1 MDEEEDSGD
10 IQLLSHSNTSVQSPT
25 SQTDSAFEDM
35 GSSNQ
40 VSLSSTLEDVKDIS
54 DTLEPVKVTV
64 TESQPKVE
72 SSTKEEEEKVEIEE
86 EIEISNQ
93 AKVEFTPSQ
102 APQPSIHSSYVT
114 EVPLSDSKTFVKK
127 AQQFSE
133 IVNQPPKMTIRSTS
147 KEMSDEHLQ
156 KVDGERKAVLSQSI
170 VKRRG
175 ITEFSTVQVTE
186 GKMQLTLG
194 RLDGEQI
201 AFLFFFNN
209 KLYISKQK
217 NSNILIQNL
226 KNFLYY
232 TEIFVK
238 RRLK

>member
-1 MDEEEDSGD
+1 MDEDEDSGD

-35 GSSNQ
+35 VSSNQ

-54 DTLEPVKVTV
+54 DMLEPIKVTV
-64 TESQPKVE
+64 TESQPTVE
-72 SSTKEEEEKVEIEE
+72 SSTKMEEEE
-86 EIEISNQ
+86 EIEITNQ
-93 AKVEFTPSQ
+93 AKVEFTPTQ
-102 APQPSIHSSYVT
+102 TPQSSIHSSYVT
-114 EVPLSDSKTFVKK
+114 EVPLSESKTFVKK

-175 ITEFSTVQVTE
+175 ITEFSTVRVTE
-186 GKMQLTLG
+186 GKMQLTLR
-194 RLDGEQI
+194 RLDVKQI
-201 AFLFFFNN
+201 ALYFFYN
-209 KLYISKQK
+209 KPFISIKK
-217 NSNILIQNL
+217 KSRYFRFKISGFSFIFIQNSL
-226 KNFLYY
+226 SKGD
-232 TEIFVK
+232 
-238 RRLK
+238 

>member
-1 MDEEEDSGD
+1 MDEDEDLGD

-35 GSSNQ
+35 VSSNQ

-54 DTLEPVKVTV
+54 DTLEPIKVTV
-64 TESQPKVE
+64 TESQPTVE
-72 SSTKEEEEKVEIEE
+72 SSTKMEEEE
-86 EIEISNQ
+86 EIEITNQ
-93 AKVEFTPSQ
+93 AKVEFTPTQ
-102 APQPSIHSSYVT
+102 TPQSSIHSSYVT
-114 EVPLSDSKTFVKK
+114 EVPLSESKTFVKK

-175 ITEFSTVQVTE
+175 ITEFSTVRVTE
-186 GKMQLTLG
+186 GKMQLTLR
-194 RLDGEQI
+194 RLDVKQI
-201 AFLFFFNN
+201 ALYFFYN
-209 KLYISKQK
+209 KPFISIKK
-217 NSNILIQNL
+217 KSRYFRFKISGFSFIFIQNSL
-226 KNFLYY
+226 SKGD
-232 TEIFVK
+232 
-238 RRLK
+238 

>member
-1 MDEEEDSGD
+1 MDEDEDSGD

-35 GSSNQ
+35 VSSNQ

-54 DTLEPVKVTV
+54 DTLEPIKVTV
-64 TESQPKVE
+64 TESQPTVE
-72 SSTKEEEEKVEIEE
+72 SSTKMEEEE
-86 EIEISNQ
+86 EIEITNQ
-93 AKVEFTPSQ
+93 AKVEFTPTQ
-102 APQPSIHSSYVT
+102 TPQSSIHSSYVT
-114 EVPLSDSKTFVKK
+114 EVPLSESKTFVKK

-175 ITEFSTVQVTE
+175 ITEFSTVRVTE
-186 GKMQLTLG
+186 GKMQLTLR
-194 RLDGEQI
+194 RLDVKQI
-201 AFLFFFNN
+201 ALYFFL
-209 KLYISKQK
+209 Q
-217 NSNILIQNL
+217 
-226 KNFLYY
+226 
-232 TEIFVK
+232 
-238 RRLK
+238 

>member
-1 MDEEEDSGD
+1 MDEDEDSGD

-35 GSSNQ
+35 VSSNQ

-64 TESQPKVE
+64 TESQPTVE
-72 SSTKEEEEKVEIEE
+72 SSTKMEEEE
-86 EIEISNQ
+86 EIEITNQ
-93 AKVEFTPSQ
+93 AKVEFTPTQ
-102 APQPSIHSSYVT
+102 TPQSSIHSSYVT
-114 EVPLSDSKTFVKK
+114 EVPLSESKTFVKK

-175 ITEFSTVQVTE
+175 ITEFSTVRVTE
-186 GKMQLTLG
+186 GKMQLTL
-194 RLDGEQI
+194 RKLDVKQI
-201 AFLFFFNN
+201 ALYFFFTINHLLVLKKN
-209 KLYISKQK
+209 PDILDSKFLDFPLSLYKTLCQK
-217 NSNILIQNL
+217 
-226 KNFLYY
+226 
-232 TEIFVK
+232 EINTV
-238 RRLK
+238 LD

>member
-1 MDEEEDSGD
+1 MDDEEDSGD

-35 GSSNQ
+35 VSSNQ
-40 VSLSSTLEDVKDIS
+40 VSLSNTLEDVKDIS

-72 SSTKEEEEKVEIEE
+72 SSTKEEEEKKKEE

-93 AKVEFTPSQ
+93 AEFTPTQ
-102 APQPSIHSSYVT
+102 APQSSIHSSYVT
-114 EVPLSDSKTFVKK
+114 EVPLSESKTFVKK

-175 ITEFSTVQVTE
+175 ITEFSTVQVTG
-186 GKMQLTLG
+186 GKMQLTLR

-201 AFLFFFNN
+201 NHYVYL
-209 KLYISKQK
+209 
-217 NSNILIQNL
+217 
-226 KNFLYY
+226 NF
-232 TEIFVK
+232 
-238 RRLK
+238 

>member
-1 MDEEEDSGD
+1 MDEDEDSGD

-35 GSSNQ
+35 VSSNQ

-64 TESQPKVE
+64 TESQPTVE
-72 SSTKEEEEKVEIEE
+72 SSTKMEEEE
-86 EIEISNQ
+86 EIEITNQ
-93 AKVEFTPSQ
+93 AKVEFTPTQ
-102 APQPSIHSSYVT
+102 MPQSSIHSSYVT
-114 EVPLSDSKTFVKK
+114 EVPLSESKTFVKK

-175 ITEFSTVQVTE
+175 ITEFSTVRVTE
-186 GKMQLTLG
+186 GKMQLTLR
-194 RLDGEQI
+194 RLDGKQI
-201 AFLFFFNN
+201 AIYF
-209 KLYISKQK
+209 
-217 NSNILIQNL
+217 
-226 KNFLYY
+226 
-232 TEIFVK
+232 
-238 RRLK
+238 

>member
-1 MDEEEDSGD
+1 MDEDEDSGD

-35 GSSNQ
+35 VSSNQ

-54 DTLEPVKVTV
+54 DTLEPIKVTV
-64 TESQPKVE
+64 TESQPTVE
-72 SSTKEEEEKVEIEE
+72 SSTKMEEEE
-86 EIEISNQ
+86 EIEITNQ
-93 AKVEFTPSQ
+93 AKVEFTPTQ
-102 APQPSIHSSYVT
+102 TPQSSIHSSYVT
-114 EVPLSDSKTFVKK
+114 EVPLSESKTFVKK

-175 ITEFSTVQVTE
+175 ITEFSTVRVTE
-186 GKMQLTLG
+186 GKMQLTLR
-194 RLDGEQI
+194 RLDVKQI
-201 AFLFFFNN
+201 ALYFFYN
-209 KLYISKQK
+209 KPFISIKK
-217 NSNILIQNL
+217 KSRYFRFKISGFSFIFIQNSL
-226 KNFLYY
+226 SKGD
-232 TEIFVK
+232 
-238 RRLK
+238 

>member
-1 MDEEEDSGD
+1 MDEDEDLGD

-35 GSSNQ
+35 VSSNQ

-64 TESQPKVE
+64 TESQPTVE
-72 SSTKEEEEKVEIEE
+72 SSTKMEEEE
-86 EIEISNQ
+86 EIEITNQ
-93 AKVEFTPSQ
+93 AKVEFTPTQ
-102 APQPSIHSSYVT
+102 TPQSSIHSSYVT
-114 EVPLSDSKTFVKK
+114 EVPLSESKTFVKK

-175 ITEFSTVQVTE
+175 ITEFSTVRVTE
-186 GKMQLTLG
+186 GKMQLTLR
-194 RLDGEQI
+194 RLDVKQI
-201 AFLFFFNN
+201 ALYFFYN
-209 KLYISKQK
+209 KPFISIKK
-217 NSNILIQNL
+217 KSRYFRFKISGFSFIFIQNSL
-226 KNFLYY
+226 SKGD
-232 TEIFVK
+232 
-238 RRLK
+238 

>member
-1 MDEEEDSGD
+1 MDEDEDSGD

-35 GSSNQ
+35 VSSNQ

-54 DTLEPVKVTV
+54 DTLEPIKVTV

-72 SSTKEEEEKVEIEE
+72 SSTKMEEEE
-86 EIEISNQ
+86 EIEITNQ
-93 AKVEFTPSQ
+93 AKVEFTPTQ
-102 APQPSIHSSYVT
+102 TPQSSIHSSYVT
-114 EVPLSDSKTFVKK
+114 EVPLSESKTFVKK

-175 ITEFSTVQVTE
+175 ITEFSTVRVTE
-186 GKMQLTLG
+186 GKMQLTLR
-194 RLDGEQI
+194 RLDVKQI
-201 AFLFFFNN
+201 ALYFFYN
-209 KLYISKQK
+209 KPFISIKK
-217 NSNILIQNL
+217 KSRYFRFKISGFSFIFIQNSL
-226 KNFLYY
+226 SKGD
-232 TEIFVK
+232 
-238 RRLK
+238 

>member
-1 MDEEEDSGD
+1 MDEDEDSGD

-35 GSSNQ
+35 VSSNQ

-64 TESQPKVE
+64 TESQPTVE
-72 SSTKEEEEKVEIEE
+72 SSTKMEEEE
-86 EIEISNQ
+86 EIEITNQ
-93 AKVEFTPSQ
+93 AKVEFTPTQ
-102 APQPSIHSSYVT
+102 ATQSSIHSSYVT
-114 EVPLSDSKTFVKK
+114 EVPLSESKTFVKK

-175 ITEFSTVQVTE
+175 ITEFSTVRVTE
-186 GKMQLTLG
+186 GKMQLTLR
-194 RLDGEQI
+194 RLDVKQI
-201 AFLFFFNN
+201 ALYFFYN
-209 KLYISKQK
+209 KPFISIKK
-217 NSNILIQNL
+217 KSRYFRFKISGFSFIFIQNSL
-226 KNFLYY
+226 SKGD
-232 TEIFVK
+232 
-238 RRLK
+238 

>member
-1 MDEEEDSGD
+1 MDEDEDSGD

-35 GSSNQ
+35 VSSNQ

-64 TESQPKVE
+64 TESQPTVE
-72 SSTKEEEEKVEIEE
+72 SSTKMEEEE
-86 EIEISNQ
+86 EIEITNQ
-93 AKVEFTPSQ
+93 AKVEFTPTQ
-102 APQPSIHSSYVT
+102 TPQSSIHSSYVT
-114 EVPLSDSKTFVKK
+114 EVPLSESKTFVKK

-175 ITEFSTVQVTE
+175 ITEFSTVRVTE
-186 GKMQLTLG
+186 GKMQLTLR
-194 RLDGEQI
+194 RLDVKQI
-201 AFLFFFNN
+201 ALYFFYN
-209 KLYISKQK
+209 KPFIS
-217 NSNILIQNL
+217 I
-226 KNFLYY
+226 
-232 TEIFVK
+232 
-238 RRLK
+238 

>member
-1 MDEEEDSGD
+1 MDEDEDSGD

-35 GSSNQ
+35 VSSNQ

-54 DTLEPVKVTV
+54 DTLEPIKVTV
-64 TESQPKVE
+64 TESQPTVE
-72 SSTKEEEEKVEIEE
+72 SSTKMEEEE
-86 EIEISNQ
+86 EIEITNQ
-93 AKVEFTPSQ
+93 AKVEFTPTQ
-102 APQPSIHSSYVT
+102 TPQSSIHSSYVT
-114 EVPLSDSKTFVKK
+114 EVPLSESKTFVKK

-175 ITEFSTVQVTE
+175 ITEFSTVRVTE
-186 GKMQLTLG
+186 GKMQLTLR
-194 RLDGEQI
+194 RLDGKQI
-201 AFLFFFNN
+201 AIYF
-209 KLYISKQK
+209 
-217 NSNILIQNL
+217 
-226 KNFLYY
+226 
-232 TEIFVK
+232 
-238 RRLK
+238 

>member
-1 MDEEEDSGD
+1 MDEDEDLGD

-35 GSSNQ
+35 VSSNQ

-54 DTLEPVKVTV
+54 DTLEPIKVTV
-64 TESQPKVE
+64 TESQPTVE
-72 SSTKEEEEKVEIEE
+72 SSTKEEEEE
-86 EIEISNQ
+86 EIEITNQ
-93 AKVEFTPSQ
+93 AKVEFTPTQ
-102 APQPSIHSSYVT
+102 TPQSSIHSSYVT
-114 EVPLSDSKTFVKK
+114 EVPLSESKTFVKK

-175 ITEFSTVQVTE
+175 ITEFSTVRVTE
-186 GKMQLTLG
+186 GKMQLTLR
-194 RLDGEQI
+194 RLDGKQI
-201 AFLFFFNN
+201 AIYF
-209 KLYISKQK
+209 
-217 NSNILIQNL
+217 
-226 KNFLYY
+226 
-232 TEIFVK
+232 
-238 RRLK
+238 